1 MKTGLTSLSV
11 TVRMCT
17 QKAVYYAEPV
27 TSPVGAVLVPRM
39 SAVSIAACARKSR
52 EYSLTDLQA
61 KSEE

>member
-11 TVRMCT
+11 TVRIWT
-17 QKAVYYAEPV
+17 QKAVYYAQPV
-27 TSPVGAVLVPRM
+27 TCPVGAVWVIRNC
-39 SAVSIAACARKSR
+39 AVSIAACARKSR